1 MQRNNT
7 ESHRWTHCGRKRE
20 PGEHR
25 GQCQRLC
32 LDRGGSSDGEELLK
46 SGKTGNVQQRIR
58 IYLKAV
64 GGRLASS
71 PVRIHFLH
79 HDLVRAADKQGKKE
93 ENIWFIFLLGQ
104 LIVKINVLL
113 EHLFEEKNSKI
124 LLEDGNCNKYCC
136 CLNYN
141 HKTNV
146 ILFLLS

>member
-7 ESHRWTHCGRKRE
+7 ESHRWTHCGRKLE

-25 GQCQRLC
+25 GQCQRFC

-79 HDLVRAADKQGKKE
+79 HDLVRAADKQGK
-93 ENIWFIFLLGQ
+93 
-104 LIVKINVLL
+104 
-113 EHLFEEKNSKI
+113 
-124 LLEDGNCNKYCC
+124 
-136 CLNYN
+136 
-141 HKTNV
+141 
-146 ILFLLS
+146 